1 MALELT
7 NSAHQQPTS
16 KTTIIVLIHKIKH
29 IREPEDRKT
38 LQNTTE
44 SDITASE

>member
-7 NSAHQQPTS
+7 NSAHQPTS

-29 IREPEDRKT
+29 IKEPENRKT